1 MGYSAV
7 TINNRL
13 SACEPVTITQGIKV
27 LADTSVTALTTDES
41 IVFRKG
47 FFYAYASFASGV
59 PTANAAAI
67 NFGKSATYLPDT
79 LNPGEAIL
87 VEAPVGCRYRL
98 ADFRFKG
105 TASDGIYWDLV

>member
-1 MGYSAV
+1 MGFSAV
-7 TINNRL
+7 AISNRM
-13 SACEPVTITQGIKV
+13 AAAEPVTITQGIK
-27 LADTSVTALTTDES
+27 LLTDTSVTALTTDET
-41 IVFRKG
+41 IWFRKG
-47 FFYAYASFASGV
+47 FFYAYASFTAGV

-87 VEAPVGCRYRL
+87 VEAPVGTKYKL

-105 TASDGIYWDLV
+105 TAADGIFWDLV